1 MAEKA
6 EKRRAEAEERE
17 RMRVAIEQ
25 VRRGGGGCGEGW
37 GLQGVGGL
45 GGRMSATDEGCSR
58 EWRGPVWISWRR
70 GSETNRERLLERGE
84 GSGPP
89 PEGV

>member
-25 VRRGGGGCGEGW
+25 VRRGGGGAAGGGGPW
-37 GLQGVGGL
+37 GQDVRHG
-45 GGRMSATDEGCSR
+45 
-58 EWRGPVWISWRR
+58 
-70 GSETNRERLLERGE
+70 
-84 GSGPP
+84 
-89 PEGV
+89 